1 MYFGSVRFF
10 KHLILTIV
18 ALLILIPTLIALV
31 FFTKSNKLTAELGNV
46 KAQAQVSNN
55 DSGLTE
61 INRTPTENLNTQEKD
76 ILPTSS
82 KTEKEGEVFPEPLPY
97 QLMFPEMMTEHI
109 RLERGAEKI
118 VYLTFDDGPS
128 KRTPEVLDIL
138 DSFDIKATFFV
149 IYKDDDFSNSMYREI
164 VNRGHTIAV
173 HSASHDYK
181 AIYDSVEAYLTDFE
195 KMYSHIKEITGVTPT
210 LFRFPGGSVNSYN
223 SGIYMEI
230 ISEMT
235 RRGFVYHDWNVSA
248 QDASEKATENS
259 IYHMVT
265 DGAAKRDK
273 SVVLMHDSIDKTDTV
288 AALPKII
295 EDLQKQGY
303 GFAKLDA
310 SVAPFLFSY
319 NKP

>member
-1 MYFGSVRFF
+1 MYLKSVRFY
-10 KHLILTIV
+10 KRLILATIS
-18 ALLILIPTLIALV
+18 LLILIPTITSVVLIA
-31 FFTKSNKLTAELGNV
+31 KSNTLTAELRNV
-46 KAQAQVSNN
+46 KALAS
-55 DSGLTE
+55 DGEDHLAE
-61 INRTPTENLNTQEKD
+61 INKTPTEKLNSNESGVSTIVAVDPNNKGAQ
-76 ILPTSS
+76 
-82 KTEKEGEVFPEPLPY
+82 EPLSY
-97 QLMFPEMMTEHI
+97 QVLFPDMKTTPVK
-109 RLERGAEKI
+109 LERGPEKT

-128 KRTPEVLDIL
+128 KRTPEVLEIL
-138 DSFDIKATFFV
+138 DSHSIKATFFV
-149 IYKDDDFSNSMYREI
+149 IYKNDEFSNSMYREI
-164 VNRGHTIAV
+164 VNKGHTIAV
-173 HSASHDYK
+173 HSASHSYK
-181 AIYDSVEAYLTDFE
+181 DIYESVDAYLTDFE
-195 KMYSHIKEITGVTPT
+195 KMYSHVKNITGVAPT

-230 ISEMT
+230 IAEMT

-259 IYHMVT
+259 IYHMVI

-273 SVVLMHDSIDKTDTV
+273 SVVLMHDSVDKADTV